1 MGLGLKVSKTF
12 GSTHAKRNRFIL
24 SSYALSM
31 PARRKYSSSDLDRLL
46 DSTFPDYETLVGENE
61 SNRVLVGIIKKK
73 GNDDQK
79 RRLKEILRTALI
91 GSVRKLDDD
100 ELKLSYA
107 LKNHKYLEKAC
118 RALYSGAD
126 EKSPWR
132 LLVEDAGRVYPCR
145 QHKHWTL
152 KTLLDEIS
160 SLGENPRESYP
171 EIGERRIENIRK
183 RSESFSG
190 NFGKAAILAGVDFL
204 RLDRIDGRWKSMY
217 SFTAEDIE
225 KVAADMSLSYGE
237 KVACTFNIFALQYYE
252 LEARGRMSRS
262 KSDIEG
268 YSIRKQESFFDRPNI
283 YVSTLQRNGE
293 APGFSVS
300 MSLEGTV
307 NTFYRQN
314 FSFHSI
320 YGVKE
325 ADFAIGF
332 FHYIATSMRVLDQ
345 KLQHRA

>member
-126 EKSPWR
+126 EKSPWG

-152 KTLLDEIS
+152 KTLLDDRVS
-160 SLGENPRESYP
+160 R
-171 EIGERRIENIRK
+171 
-183 RSESFSG
+183 
-190 NFGKAAILAGVDFL
+190 GKPKGIL
-204 RLDRIDGRWKSMY
+204 S
-217 SFTAEDIE
+217 
-225 KVAADMSLSYGE
+225 
-237 KVACTFNIFALQYYE
+237 
-252 LEARGRMSRS
+252 
-262 KSDIEG
+262 
-268 YSIRKQESFFDRPNI
+268 
-283 YVSTLQRNGE
+283 
-293 APGFSVS
+293 
-300 MSLEGTV
+300 
-307 NTFYRQN
+307 
-314 FSFHSI
+314 
-320 YGVKE
+320 
-325 ADFAIGF
+325 
-332 FHYIATSMRVLDQ
+332 
-345 KLQHRA
+345 